1 MSDYNL
7 TDSTNITIR
16 EPESKDEAS
25 QNQYFNKINI
35 PTREIELDNI
45 KFRPS
50 KDEKNW
56 NIKFQSTF
64 HFNHDIERT
73 WLVMKNYDVLSLLS
87 DEGHFP
93 CINIKGKN
101 TWNVGN
107 IFKGN
112 FFKICPFVARVEE
125 NVNLPETKE
134 IKWLFNCIQDNS
146 FLTLKVSFFKV
157 NEDNS
162 TVVLRETKFE
172 KQLLNNLID
181 KMEGLNAQKLFKSI
195 DRILNNE
202 PISLLK
208 YESGIIQGQMED
220 IYNIL
225 SSQISLIAPNN
236 DIIPNFNLND
246 LKINEKKQ
254 GSIIK
259 VNGVQKIDVT
269 LKCREI
275 NPGWNKWIIV
285 MEISGGEPK
294 KIPNHCFLIQLTK
307 INYYECQLIML
318 TKFHEAIKIKDL
330 NECNNKLKYV
340 IMSLKDYFENIYSPD
355 SSN

>member
-1 MSDYNL
+1 MSDNNL
-7 TDSTNITIR
+7 TDSTNTTIKGQ
-16 EPESKDEAS
+16 ENKDETS
-25 QNQYFNKINI
+25 KNQYFNKINI
-35 PTREIELDNI
+35 PAREIELDNI
-45 KFRPS
+45 QFRPS
-50 KDEKNW
+50 KPEKDW
-56 NIKFQSTF
+56 NIKFQTTF

-73 WLVMKNYDVLSLLS
+73 WSIMKNFDALLLLN

-93 CINIKGKN
+93 CINIKGEN

-112 FFKICPFVARVEE
+112 FFKVCPFVARVEKI
-125 NVNLPETKE
+125 VNLPEIKE
-134 IKWLFNCIQDNS
+134 IKWIFNCFQENC
-146 FLTLKVSFFKV
+146 FLTLKMSFYKV

-162 TVVLRETKFE
+162 TVALRETLFE
-172 KQLLNNLID
+172 KHLLNNLTD
-181 KMEGLNAQKLFKSI
+181 KMEGLNAMKLFKSI
-195 DRILNNE
+195 DGILKKE
-202 PISLLK
+202 TFSLLK
-208 YESGIIQGQMED
+208 YESGIIQGKMED

-254 GSIIK
+254 VSIIK

-318 TKFHEAIKIKDL
+318 TKFHEAINIKDL
-330 NECNNKLKYV
+330 NERNNKLKYV
-340 IMSLKDYFENIYSPD
+340 IMSLKDYFENFYSPD

>member
-7 TDSTNITIR
+7 TESTNITIR
-16 EPESKDEAS
+16 GQEGKDEAS

-50 KDEKNW
+50 KDEKDW

-73 WLVMKNYDVLSLLS
+73 WLLMKNFDALLLLN

-125 NVNLPETKE
+125 NINLPETKE
-134 IKWLFNCIQDNS
+134 IKWLFNCIEDNS
-146 FLTLKVSFFKV
+146 FFTLKISFFKV

-172 KQLLNNLID
+172 KQLLNNLTD
-181 KMEGLNAQKLFKSI
+181 KMEGLSAQKLFKSI

-208 YESGIIQGQMED
+208 YESGIIQGKMED

-225 SSQISLIAPNN
+225 SSQISSIAPNN

-254 GSIIK
+254 VSIIK

-318 TKFHEAIKIKDL
+318 TKFHEAINIKDL
-330 NECNNKLKYV
+330 NERNNKLKYV
-340 IMSLKDYFENIYSPD
+340 IMSLKDFFENFYSPD